1 MDMNNVNIEEIVK
14 QVLSGMT
21 GNAPAA
27 ATVSAPAAT
36 TGIPKTARVAV
47 LTEKEHFEL
56 KEYPIPPIG
65 DDDILVKV
73 EGCGV
78 CGTDAHEFK
87 RDPFGLIPVALGH
100 EGTGEIVAMGKNV
113 KVDTTGKPVKVG
125 DKVVTCM
132 IFKDDPEI
140 TMFDLNKKNVG
151 GADVYGLLPDD
162 DVHLNGWFSDYI
174 FLRGGNFGTTFFNVS
189 DLDLDSRILIEPCA
203 VLVHAVERAKT
214 TGILRFNSRVVV
226 QGCGPIGLI
235 CIAVLR
241 TMGVEH
247 ICAVDGNE
255 KRLEF
260 AKRMGADTSVNFMNF
275 KGIEAL
281 TEAVKEAQG
290 GHLADFAFQCTG
302 NPKAHANIYKFIRN
316 GGGLCELGF
325 FINGGD
331 ATINPHFDLCSKEIN
346 LVGSWVY
353 TLRDYVTTFD
363 FLKRANAI
371 GLPMSELIT
380 DKFPLEQ
387 INEALQTN
395 LAMTGL
401 KIAVVNK

>member
-27 ATVSAPAAT
+27 AAAPSAPAAPAGNT
-36 TGIPKTARVAV
+36 IPKKARVAMM
-47 LTEKEHFEL
+47 TEKKHFEL
-56 KEYPIPPIG
+56 QEYDLPEVG

-78 CGTDAHEFK
+78 CGTDAHEYK
-87 RDPFGLIPVALGH
+87 NDPFGLIPVVLGH
-100 EGTGEIVAMGKNV
+100 EGTGEIVKMGKNV
-113 KVDTTGKPVKVG
+113 KVDTAGKPVKVG
-125 DKVVTCM
+125 DKIVTCM

-162 DVHLNGWFSDYI
+162 DVKFNGWFADYI
-174 FLRGGNFGTTFFNVS
+174 FIRGGKFGSTFFNVS

-214 TGILRFNSRVVV
+214 TGILKFNSRVVV

-235 CIAVLR
+235 CIAVLH
-241 TMGVEH
+241 TMGVH
-247 ICAVDGNE
+247 NICAVDGNE

-260 AKRMGADTSVNFMNF
+260 AKRMGANTTVNFMNF

-290 GHLADFAFQCTG
+290 GHLQISLSSVLEILMHTPTSTNSSATAAVFASLVSSSMVETLQSTRTSTSAPKRSTLLVPGYTTSETMQQHLISLREQKQSDFRC
-302 NPKAHANIYKFIRN
+302 
-316 GGGLCELGF
+316 L
-325 FINGGD
+325 
-331 ATINPHFDLCSKEIN
+331 S
-346 LVGSWVY
+346 
-353 TLRDYVTTFD
+353 
-363 FLKRANAI
+363 
-371 GLPMSELIT
+371 
-380 DKFPLEQ
+380 
-387 INEALQTN
+387 
-395 LAMTGL
+395 
-401 KIAVVNK
+401 

>member
-1 MDMNNVNIEEIVK
+1 ME
-14 QVLSGMT
+14 T
-21 GNAPAA
+21 
-27 ATVSAPAAT
+27 
-36 TGIPKTARVAV
+36 
-47 LTEKEHFEL
+47 
-56 KEYPIPPIG
+56 
-65 DDDILVKV
+65 
-73 EGCGV
+73 
-78 CGTDAHEFK
+78 
-87 RDPFGLIPVALGH
+87 
-100 EGTGEIVAMGKNV
+100 
-113 KVDTTGKPVKVG
+113 
-125 DKVVTCM
+125 KVVTCM
-132 IFKDDPEI
+132 IFKDDPDI

-241 TMGVEH
+241 TMGIEH

-302 NPKAHANIYKFIRN
+302 NPK
-316 GGGLCELGF
+316 LMQT
-325 FINGGD
+325 FINLS
-331 ATINPHFDLCSKEIN
+331 AMVVVF
-346 LVGSWVY
+346 V
-353 TLRDYVTTFD
+353 
-363 FLKRANAI
+363 
-371 GLPMSELIT
+371 
-380 DKFPLEQ
+380 
-387 INEALQTN
+387 N
-395 LAMTGL
+395 LASSSMVEMLQLIRTLTSAPKRSTWLVPGYIL
-401 KIAVVNK
+401 